1 MAIER
6 SAHVSER
13 IKVGVI
19 GVGQIGKGHVKRY
32 SKIDS
37 AEIVAIADVN
47 ESEAKR
53 VAEEEA
59 GGARVFTDF
68 REMLKLDEVRA
79 VDVCLHNNLHA
90 PVAIAAM
97 EAGKDVYCEKPLAG
111 SLADAK
117 AMIAARERTGRKLQ
131 MQANTLFAKE
141 TKAAK
146 RLIAEGLLGD
156 PYYAKSSYY
165 RRRGRPYVDGYGTS
179 NFVQKKIAAGGALF
193 DMGIYHIVQVLHL
206 LGNPDVLTVS
216 GATHQEVDMYEERR
230 RDGNYD
236 VEELG
241 LGFVRLAGGISF
253 FIEEAWA
260 IHLSG
265 TDGSKIVGSKGGITL
280 DPFTLHSTV
289 GDMEADASFD
299 LGSADTRWHSCLEDY
314 DGYDSSQ
321 EHWIATL
328 QGRVEPVD
336 SAALG
341 LAMMRI
347 AEGIY
352 LSETQGRE
360 VTAEEV
366 EAASVSTAIENV

>member
-1 MAIER
+1 VTER
-6 SAHVSER
+6 V
-13 IKVGVI
+13 KVGVI

-32 SKIDS
+32 SKIDQ
-37 AEIVAIADVN
+37 AEIVAIADVD
-47 ESEAKR
+47 EAEAKR
-53 VAEEEA
+53 VAEVA
-59 GGARVFTDF
+59 GAKKVFTDF
-68 REMLKLDEVRA
+68 REMLKLDEIQA

-90 PVAIAAM
+90 PVSIAAM

-117 AMIAARERTGRKLQ
+117 AMIDARERTGRRLQ

-216 GATHQEVDMYEERR
+216 GATHQEVDMYEDRR
-230 RDGNYD
+230 KDGNYD

-260 IHLSG
+260 IHLQG

-289 GDMEADASFD
+289 ADMEADATFN

-328 QGRVEPVD
+328 QGRVGPVD

-341 LAMMRI
+341 LSMMRI

-366 EAASVSTAIENV
+366 EAASVSTAIEGL